1 MLVIDLIQIL
11 IHFLYPGTEAQ
22 LYSLRLY
29 KEGLY
34 VLQGHGQLVFPTSF
48 SNYANQMDTLIEQ
61 LSYFKVISL
70 CKYSLYLEDINHYFL
85 VKALVLK
92 MKKSCDVARQ
102 KQHTEK
108 SNVMNIIKGKGSV
121 NNKVNYIR
129 DMWNIPKK

>member
-1 MLVIDLIQIL
+1 
-11 IHFLYPGTEAQ
+11 
-22 LYSLRLY
+22 
-29 KEGLY
+29 
-34 VLQGHGQLVFPTSF
+34 
-48 SNYANQMDTLIEQ
+48 MDTLIEQ

-70 CKYSLYLEDINHYFL
+70 RKYSLYLEDINHYFL

-108 SNVMNIIKGKGSV
+108 SNVINIIKGKGSV